1 VHDGI
6 KAFAWLKRT
15 RRESDTPEVL
25 GACRAGFARALGV
38 EQASD
43 AEVCSSEELLHDRDQ
58 RRWELER
65 DVAEESR

>member
-1 VHDGI
+1 
-6 KAFAWLKRT
+6 
-15 RRESDTPEVL
+15 VL

-43 AEVCSSEELLHDRDQ
+43 AEVCSSEALLHDRDQ